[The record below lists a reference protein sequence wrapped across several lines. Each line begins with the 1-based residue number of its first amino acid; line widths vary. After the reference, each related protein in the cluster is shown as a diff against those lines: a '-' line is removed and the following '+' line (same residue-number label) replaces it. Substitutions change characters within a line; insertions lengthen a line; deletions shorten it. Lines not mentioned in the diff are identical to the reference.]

1 MVQTTPCVHSNRL
14 ALVQLASTV
23 QQLCKKLRMP
33 IPPLGGL
40 VKPRRGSFET
50 MLNVVPPAVPAVGN
64 RRVSADVV
72 PCWCGDIGADVNA
85 L

>member
-1 MVQTTPCVHSNRL
+1 
-14 ALVQLASTV
+14 
-23 QQLCKKLRMP
+23 MP

-50 MLNVVPPAVPAVGN
+50 MLNVVPSAVPAVGN